1 MHSQTNK
8 DRYVAYRVVEQK
20 TMSTIK
26 FINGG
31 RRMTP
36 MNLNT
41 NFNNLVELM
50 VLTDALTNGLENLG
64 FNIREEI
71 NTRFTMEYMHE
82 MQFNIEEPITGYG
95 FFMPIDAIKV
105 IYPTSKLK
113 LVRLKLVADMIDDD
127 DAIEC
132 IKLIDTIIKGID
144 KVDVFYFEVGK

>member
-1 MHSQTNK
+1 
-8 DRYVAYRVVEQK
+8 
-20 TMSTIK
+20 MSAIK
-26 FINGG
+26 FIVGS

-50 VLTDALTNGLENLG
+50 ALTNTLTNGLENLG

-113 LVRLKLVADMIDDD
+113 LVRLKLIADMIDDD
-127 DAIEC
+127 NAVEC
-132 IKLIDTIIKGID
+132 VKLIDTIIKGID

>member
-1 MHSQTNK
+1 
-8 DRYVAYRVVEQK
+8 
-20 TMSTIK
+20 MSAIK
-26 FINGG
+26 FVVGS

-50 VLTDALTNGLENLG
+50 AMTDILTSGLEKLG

-113 LVRLKLVADMIDDD
+113 LVRLKLIADLIDDD
-127 DAIEC
+127 NAIEC
-132 IKLIDTIIKGID
+132 VKLIDTIIEGID

>member
-1 MHSQTNK
+1 
-8 DRYVAYRVVEQK
+8 
-20 TMSTIK
+20 MSAIK
-26 FINGG
+26 FIVGS

-50 VLTDALTNGLENLG
+50 ALTDALTNSLENLG

-105 IYPTSKLK
+105 IYPTSMLK
-113 LVRLKLVADMIDDD
+113 LVRLKLIADMIDDD
-127 DAIEC
+127 NAVEC
-132 IKLIDTIIKGID
+132 VKLIDTIIKGID